1 VNRIWQSYFGKGLVE
16 TEGDFGLMGSPP
28 THPKLLDWLATEFIR
43 RGWSQKQMHRLIAT
57 SATYRQSSRN
67 RPGLEETDPYNRL
80 LARQARIRLDAEII
94 RDNALVA
101 SGLLAAKIGGPGV
114 YPPIP
119 DGAMATTQVKRPWPT
134 DVGPDRYRRGLYT
147 FFYRMSPP
155 PNLVLFD
162 APNGQESC
170 TRRVRSTSPLQALT
184 LLNDQ
189 AFLEFAV
196 ALAKRILTE
205 APANDRNR
213 LEHGFLLALGRK
225 PSPNDLDRLT
235 TLLTQ
240 QREEYNARP
249 AAALEVASALDA
261 GRSRQPEGE
270 THPSVAPKDAPE
282 LAAWTAVSRVLLNL
296 DSFMTRE

>member
-1 VNRIWQSYFGKGLVE
+1 
-16 TEGDFGLMGSPP
+16 
-28 THPKLLDWLATEFIR
+28 
-43 RGWSQKQMHRLIAT
+43 
-57 SATYRQSSRN
+57 
-67 RPGLEETDPYNRL
+67 
-80 LARQARIRLDAEII
+80 
-94 RDNALVA
+94 
-101 SGLLAAKIGGPGV
+101 
-114 YPPIP
+114 
-119 DGAMATTQVKRPWPT
+119 MATTQVKRPWPT

-261 GRSRQPEGE
+261 GMSRQPDGE
-270 THPSVAPKDAPE
+270 TQPSVALKDAPE
-282 LAAWTAVSRVLLNL
+282 LAAWAAVSRVLLNL

>member
-1 VNRIWQSYFGKGLVE
+1 MWQSYFGKGLVE
-16 TEGDFGLMGSPP
+16 TENDFGLMGSPP
-28 THPKLLDWLATEFIR
+28 THPKLLDWLATEFIG
-43 RGWSQKQMHRLIAT
+43 RGWSQKQLHRLIAT
-57 SATYRQSSRN
+57 SATYRQSSRH
-67 RPGLEETDPYNRL
+67 RPDLEETDPYNRL
-80 LARQARIRLDAEII
+80 LARQVRIRLDAEII
-94 RDNALVA
+94 RDSALAA
-101 SGLLAAKIGGPGV
+101 SGLLASKLGGPGV

-119 DGAMATTQVKRPWPT
+119 DGAMATTQIKRPWPT
-134 DVGPDRYRRGLYT
+134 DVGPNRYRRGLYT

-196 ALAKRILTE
+196 ALAKRVLKE

-213 LEHGFLLALGRK
+213 LDHAFLLALGRK

-249 AAALEVASALDA
+249 SAALEVASALDA
-261 GRSRQPEGE
+261 GMKAQPEGE
-270 THPSVAPKDAPE
+270 AHTSVSPKDAPE
-282 LAAWTAVSRVLLNL
+282 LAAWTAVSRVLLNV